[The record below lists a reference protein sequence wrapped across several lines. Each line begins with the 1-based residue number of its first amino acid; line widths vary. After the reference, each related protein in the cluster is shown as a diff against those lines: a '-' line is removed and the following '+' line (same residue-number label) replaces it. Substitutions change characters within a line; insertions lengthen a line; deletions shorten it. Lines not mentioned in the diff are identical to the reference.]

1 MSFSKHD
8 LSSCTRGLSSP
19 SFSFEVLGKK
29 YLRSMVKSWIL
40 PALLFCESVHSQPT
54 SPGINIK
61 AWQLTRA
68 LSSPCAF
75 TPLTCLPRTEGALLN
90 TCHQGRRSSPTL
102 ITKDTPVSKEAPCVI
117 QDGIILW
124 GPQIPQSPCKHQLP
138 ISLKLRCSRL
148 SFPGS

>member
-68 LSSPCAF
+68 LSSTLCIHSSYMFAK
-75 TPLTCLPRTEGALLN
+75 N
-90 TCHQGRRSSPTL
+90 RRSSAEHLPPRQEIISHSYYKGHSCQQGGSMCHPRWYHL
-102 ITKDTPVSKEAPCVI
+102 MGAPDTS
-117 QDGIILW
+117 
-124 GPQIPQSPCKHQLP
+124 
-138 ISLKLRCSRL
+138 ISLQTPTTHL
-148 SFPGS
+148 P